1 MASAIGYIS
10 KIILWSFLGSLF
22 LKYAAPFL
30 KIPPTNSTAVL
41 GVILLPLGMLL
52 ALFWRKSS
60 ENV

>member
-22 LKYAAPFL
+22 LKYLAPFL
-30 KIPPTNSTAVL
+30 KIPPTNITAVL
-41 GVILLPLGMLL
+41 GVILLPLAMLL